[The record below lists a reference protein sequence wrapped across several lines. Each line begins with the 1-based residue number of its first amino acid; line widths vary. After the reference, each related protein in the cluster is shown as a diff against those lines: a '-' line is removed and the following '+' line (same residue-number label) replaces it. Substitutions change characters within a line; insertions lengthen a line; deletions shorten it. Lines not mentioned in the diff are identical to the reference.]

1 MGAAFGT
8 AKAGIGIA
16 GIGTFRPDLIMKVMA
31 LYWCGMQLTVQS
43 LIPIVMS
50 GILAVYALV
59 ISVLIASDIKPPPEK
74 NYSLYAGFCHMAAG
88 LSVGLS
94 GLAAGYAIGIVGDAV
109 GCCCTLQHQAAN
121 LSGRALVHAP
131 VAHLCRHGAD
141 SHFCRSTGSLR
152 VCIPLS
158 RSCLLF

>member
-1 MGAAFGT
+1 MSGQIDNFAPSFAPFFGMSGIFFAMAFGCMGAAYGT
-8 AKAGIGIA
+8 AKAGVGIA
-16 GIGTFRPDLIMKVMA
+16 GIGTYRPDLIMK
-31 LYWCGMQLTVQS
+31 LTRDQS

-74 NYSLYAGFCHMAAG
+74 EYSLFAGFMHMGAG

-109 GCCCTLQHQAAN
+109 RASCVVLQ
-121 LSGRALVHAP
+121 
-131 VAHLCRHGAD
+131 
-141 SHFCRSTGSLR
+141 SL
-152 VCIPLS
+152 
-158 RSCLLF
+158 

>member
-16 GIGTFRPDLIMKVMA
+16 GIGTYRPDLIMKVRPLEHA
-31 LYWCGMQLTVQS
+31 SELQLMHTQS

-50 GILAVYALV
+50 GILAVYSLV
-59 ISVLIASDIKPPPEK
+59 ISVLIASDMKPPPEK
-74 NYSLYAGFCHMAAG
+74 NYSLFNGFCHMAAG

-109 GCCCTLQHQAAN
+109 CWMRLHN
-121 LSGRALVHAP
+121 LAETNVGRAYDHS
-131 VAHLCRHGAD
+131 CSNRE
-141 SHFCRSTGSLR
+141 FSLAW
-152 VCIPLS
+152 
-158 RSCLLF
+158 F

>member
-1 MGAAFGT
+1 ME
-8 AKAGIGIA
+8 
-16 GIGTFRPDLIMKVMA
+16 
-31 LYWCGMQLTVQS
+31 QS

-74 NYSLYAGFCHMAAG
+74 EYSLFAGFMHMGAG

-109 GCCCTLQHQAAN
+109 RAN
-121 LSGRALVHAP
+121 IGDCKRI
-131 VAHLCRHGAD
+131 VAEQN
-141 SHFCRSTGSLR
+141 R
-152 VCIPLS
+152 VCALS
-158 RSCLLF
+158 CVSRGFSLAWFSFSSLLKFWVFTGMFWSQQGALHCYLILTLAG

>member
-1 MGAAFGT
+1 
-8 AKAGIGIA
+8 
-16 GIGTFRPDLIMKVMA
+16 
-31 LYWCGMQLTVQS
+31 VQS

-109 GCCCTLQHQAAN
+109 CRTLPLEVPKADAN
-121 LSGRALVHAP
+121 IV
-131 VAHLCRHGAD
+131 
-141 SHFCRSTGSLR
+141 R
-152 VCIPLS
+152 VCAPSCDS
-158 RSCLLF
+158 RESSSAWSLFSFSPRSWVSMGQ

>member
-16 GIGTFRPDLIMKVMA
+16 GIGTYRPDLIMKVWLWTCSLGLLLIRA
-31 LYWCGMQLTVQS
+31 QS

-109 GCCCTLQHQAAN
+109 RCTPRTQ
-121 LSGRALVHAP
+121 GRN
-131 VAHLCRHGAD
+131 
-141 SHFCRSTGSLR
+141 
-152 VCIPLS
+152 
-158 RSCLLF
+158 